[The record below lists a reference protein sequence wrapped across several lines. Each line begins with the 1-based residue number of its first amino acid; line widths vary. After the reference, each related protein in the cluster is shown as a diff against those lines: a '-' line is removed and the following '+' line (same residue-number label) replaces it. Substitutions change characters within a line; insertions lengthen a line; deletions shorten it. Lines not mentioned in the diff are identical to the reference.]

1 MSLSPAI
8 LAASPYL
15 SRLSGQH
22 APGDAEALIAEATAL
37 AEPGALKALKARF
50 VLSWSALATSGAAFA
65 RLSDLQTRFA
75 EATLQAA
82 LRMAWGE
89 AAARLRIDAPLE
101 GLFVLGLGKL
111 GGSDLNFS
119 SDVDLVAFHDART
132 FPVPEHRGQAYEAG
146 RMLKRMGDILQPRHD
161 PDFIWRL
168 DWRLRPEASVRGLS
182 MEVEAAR
189 EFYFFRALPWHRLA
203 MIKARPVAGDL
214 DAGQAFLDSLS
225 PYLWRRNLD
234 FRALDELAGIKAR
247 INQEHPGLRA
257 ERAQTQP
264 ITPDP
269 AGFNVKLG
277 AGGIRE
283 IEFIANAAQLI
294 WGGKQPGLR
303 VTNTLDALERL
314 EALGLETDSN
324 ADSGELARI
333 YRRLRRIENAVQMR
347 GNEHTHIIPDGEALA
362 DVMVLSG
369 DDLAKLEDDRR
380 TVRARF
386 DVVFGEDAAAPP
398 EMPRFVRHL
407 RGEALA
413 VAESWTAG
421 FARYGI
427 RDTVSTETL
436 ASELF
441 WRISASGMEPP
452 EAIARLDR
460 FFATLS
466 RSDQYIRLLVE
477 HPAVLDPLVTPL
489 LHSPHM
495 AELLEMSP
503 HIIDVFLAPD
513 GGLDT
518 DFVFASD
525 DEETRLESL
534 RRFVN
539 EHLYQSYYQ
548 LMAGRITAPELQT
561 RLTEIAEVALH
572 AALRIV
578 ADELGLDTLSV
589 SVIGLG
595 KLGTR
600 AMMPLSDV
608 DLVFLFPDDTDPEL
622 SARIVR
628 KLRTVLTVR
637 MSEGIVYELDMRL
650 RPSGRS
656 GPPAVKWSSFVE
668 HHERRAKTWEHL
680 ALTTARFVAGDAA
693 LGARAEGFVA
703 DILTRPRD
711 PGQLRSDCAR
721 MWERLR
727 DQRVRATP
735 ARLFDARLREGGLL
749 QAEFV
754 RNARTLLGMREGQL
768 DVPLRYFSDQL
779 IWERLLSLTLSGEVS
794 ERFADVVPHGRTGLL
809 AADVVAVTEDT
820 FAGADA
826 SGEDKAVIW
835 T

>member
-1 MSLSPAI
+1 MTLSTTT

-15 SRLSGQH
+15 SRLSGRY
-22 APGDAEALIAEATAL
+22 APGDAEALIAEAAAL
-37 AEPGALKALKARF
+37 TEPGALTSLKARF
-50 VLSWSALATSGAAFA
+50 VLSWAALATSGAAFE
-65 RLSDLQTRFA
+65 RLADLQTRFA
-75 EATLQAA
+75 DATLQAA
-82 LRMAWGE
+82 LRMAWAE
-89 AAARLRIDAPLE
+89 AASRLRIDAPLA

-111 GGSDLNFS
+111 GGGDLNFS
-119 SDVDLVAFHDART
+119 SDVDLVAFHDAQS
-132 FPVPEHRGQAYEAG
+132 FPVPKHRGQAYEAG
-146 RMLKRMGDILQPRHD
+146 RILKRMGDILQPRHD

-214 DAGQAFLDSLS
+214 AAGQAFLHSLS

-264 ITPDP
+264 ITADP

-303 VTNTLDALERL
+303 TTNTLDALERL
-314 EALGLETDSN
+314 EALGLE
-324 ADSGELARI
+324 ADTPELARI

-362 DVMVLSG
+362 DVMMLSG
-369 DDLAKLEDDRR
+369 DDLAGMEDDRR

-386 DVVFGEDAAAPP
+386 DAVFGEETAAPP
-398 EMPRFVRHL
+398 ELPRFVRHL

-427 RDTVSTETL
+427 RDGVSTATL

-441 WRISASGMEPP
+441 WRISVSGMEPS

-466 RSDQYIRLLVE
+466 RSEQYIRLLAE

-503 HIIDVFLAPD
+503 HIIDVFLAP
-513 GGLDT
+513 GSGLDT
-518 DFVFASD
+518 GFVFASE
-525 DEETRLESL
+525 DEEARLESL

-539 EHLYQSYYQ
+539 EQLYQSYYQ
-548 LMAGRITAPELQT
+548 LMAGRITAPWLQT
-561 RLTEIAEVALH
+561 QLTEIAEVALR

-578 ADELGLDTLSV
+578 ADELGLDTLPV

-600 AMMPLSDV
+600 AMMPLSDM
-608 DLVFLFPDDTDPEL
+608 DLLFMFPDDVDPEL
-622 SARIVR
+622 SAHIVR
-628 KLRTVLTVR
+628 KLRTVLTAR

-656 GPPAVKWSSFVE
+656 GPPAVKWSRFVE
-668 HHERRAKTWEHL
+668 HHECRAKNWEHV
-680 ALTTARFVAGDAA
+680 ALTTARFIAGDAA

-721 MWERLR
+721 MWGRLR
-727 DQRVRATP
+727 DQRIRETP

-749 QAEFV
+749 QAEFM
-754 RNARTLLGMREGQL
+754 RNARTLLGTREGRL
-768 DVPLRYFSDQL
+768 DEPLRYFSDQL
-779 IWERLLSLTLSGEVS
+779 IWERLLGLTLSGEVS
-794 ERFADVVPHGRTGLL
+794 ERFADAVPQGRTGLL
-809 AADVVAVTEDT
+809 ATDVVAVTEDT
-820 FAGADA
+820 FAGADP
-826 SGEDKAVIW
+826 SGEDRAVIW